1 MSRRISLKKLGERV
15 ERARG
20 ESSSQKSGPPPAKG
34 VVIGE
39 KRPVDEPP
47 SSPSKKAKSGGDSK
61 GKGQAPIPEPKKKS
75 GPAHHPVAPSSGPGE
90 GSSPSLGTALGPRA
104 SILGS
109 PSVAEKI
116 LRGVIPPMDQEKVG
130 QLTLDQTASKF
141 IHALGQVLF

>member
-34 VVIGE
+34 IVIGE
-39 KRPVDEPP
+39 KRPADEPP
-47 SSPSKKAKSGGDSK
+47 SSPSKKAKSGDDK
-61 GKGQAPIPEPKKKS
+61 GKGQAPIPESKKKS
-75 GPAHHPVAPSSGPGE
+75 GPVQPTAPASGPGE
-90 GSSPSLGTALGPRA
+90 GSSPSLGTVLGPRA

-116 LRGVIPPMDQEKVG
+116 LRGVIPPTDQEKVG